1 MEKFSSRGTA
11 VKSKETNK
19 KKRGTTVPVENSI
32 RWSLWVGK
40 TKFHQIRRKSLKIFQ
55 AMGLSAF
62 HTQISLKVIPV
73 LTNQS
78 YLTVQPD

>member
-1 MEKFSSRGTA
+1 MEMFSSRGT
-11 VKSKETNK
+11 
-19 KKRGTTVPVENSI
+19 TVLVENSI

-40 TKFHQIRRKSLKIFQ
+40 TKFHQICRRSLKILQ
-55 AMGLSAF
+55 AMRLSAF
-62 HTQISLKVIPV
+62 HTQISLNVIPV